1 MSIPPVTKAYLGL
14 VGLLFVLVQMQIMN
28 PITIMF
34 KYSYVFKK
42 MQFYRIIT
50 SYLYFGGVS
59 IDVLFHLYFMIRYM
73 TSLEQILNSIEVLYM
88 LFLGT
93 ISLTILNIFVDF
105 PFMSFS
111 LSFMIIYIW
120 SRLNASLLF
129 SFFGLFTFYAS
140 YYPLIMISISFVLQ
154 NHVPWHDILGLIV
167 GHCYWFGNH
176 VYPRLH
182 REGGQRKF
190 LINVGKALFKAPSF
204 LYSIL
209 GPVFQIQ
216 MPREQQ

>member
-1 MSIPPVTKAYLGL
+1 MAMPPITKGYLAG
-14 VGLLFVLVQMQIMN
+14 VAILFVLVQMQVFN

-34 KYSYVFKK
+34 KYTYVFKK
-42 MQFYRIIT
+42 LQIYRIVT
-50 SYLYFGGVS
+50 SYLYFGSVS

-73 TSLEQILNSIEVLYM
+73 TSLEEILNSIEVLYM
-88 LFLGT
+88 LILGCV
-93 ISLTILNIFVDF
+93 SLTFLNIFIDF

-140 YYPLIMISISFVLQ
+140 YYPIIMISISFVLQ
-154 NHVPWHDILGLIV
+154 NHVPWHDIIGLIV

-182 REGGQRKF
+182 SPVGQR
-190 LINVGKALFKAPSF
+190 I
-204 LYSIL
+204 LYL
-209 GPVFQIQ
+209 T
-216 MPREQQ
+216 